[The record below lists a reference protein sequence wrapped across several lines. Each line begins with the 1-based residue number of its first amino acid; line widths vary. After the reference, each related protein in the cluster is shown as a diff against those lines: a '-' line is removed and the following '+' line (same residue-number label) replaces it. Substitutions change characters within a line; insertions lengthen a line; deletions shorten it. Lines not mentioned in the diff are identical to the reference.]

1 MGSNDPLENPLFIQK
16 REYHAV
22 KDENRTNTGPKTDT
36 APTSTGLARTDATN
50 SQKQTPTNNKTPRTA
65 RTSQAATGSF
75 LSIPFYSST
84 RMIFAPRFRSFSTKC
99 S

>member
-1 MGSNDPLENPLFIQK
+1 MGSNDPFENLLFIQK

-22 KDENRTNTGPKTDT
+22 KDENRTDTGLKT
-36 APTSTGLARTDATN
+36 APTSTGLARTDQLPKPKN
-50 SQKQTPTNNKTPRTA
+50 KKTPRTA

-75 LSIPFYSST
+75 LLIPFYSST

>member
-22 KDENRTNTGPKTDT
+22 KDENRTNTGPKTALP
-36 APTSTGLARTDATN
+36 APARCPDQLPKTKTKKQKNSPHRPHLAGRN
-50 SQKQTPTNNKTPRTA
+50 REFFIQ
-65 RTSQAATGSF
+65 
-75 LSIPFYSST
+75 FYSST

>member
-22 KDENRTNTGPKTDT
+22 KDENRTDTARCHNQFPKKPKT
-36 APTSTGLARTDATN
+36 
-50 SQKQTPTNNKTPRTA
+50 KKTPRTA

-75 LSIPFYSST
+75 LLIPFYSST